1 MSVNGPDPRDI
12 VDIAGLRDRQPTPP
26 QARSPLEA
34 REAIAARRAESG
46 RPWIS
51 VWFRCCHVYARI
63 YRNPAGTAYD
73 GACPRCSAKV
83 HARVGPG
90 GTSQRIF
97 EAS

>member
-1 MSVNGPDPRDI
+1 MSAPDPRDI
-12 VDIAGLRDRQPTPP
+12 VDIAGIRDRQPTPE
-26 QARSPLEA
+26 ARSPAEA
-34 REAIAARRAESG
+34 RAAIAARRAEPG

-63 YRNPAGTAYD
+63 YRNPQATAYD
-73 GACPRCSAKV
+73 GACPRCSARV
-83 HARVGPG
+83 HAQVGPG